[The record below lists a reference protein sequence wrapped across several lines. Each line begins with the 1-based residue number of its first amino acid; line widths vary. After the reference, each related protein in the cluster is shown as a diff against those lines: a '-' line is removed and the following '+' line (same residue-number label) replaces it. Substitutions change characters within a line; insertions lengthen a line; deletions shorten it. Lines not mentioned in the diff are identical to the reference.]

1 MRATTV
7 CSGPDDKR
15 DGREDSVI
23 LICYDGSADAQSAV
37 DRAAELLPGAEATV
51 LSVWEGFAEVLA
63 RSGGGF
69 GIAAMDFEQIDADS
83 AQAAGTRAQEG
94 VDRARTGGLNA
105 RPRVIERVATIWET
119 ILGQADEISASA
131 IVLGSR
137 GLTGIKS
144 VWLGSVSH
152 AVLQHADRTVII
164 VPSPEVAAQRA
175 EHRR

>member
-1 MRATTV
+1 
-7 CSGPDDKR
+7 
-15 DGREDSVI
+15 VI
-23 LICYDGSADAQSAV
+23 LICYDGSADAQAAV

-63 RSGGGF
+63 RSGGAF
-69 GIAAMDFEQIDADS
+69 GLATTDFDQVDAAS
-83 AQAAGTRAQEG
+83 AQAATKRAQEG
-94 VDRARTGGLNA
+94 VDRAQTGGLKA
-105 RPRVIERVATIWET
+105 QPRAAERVATIWET
-119 ILGQADEISASA
+119 ILDQADEVGATA

-144 VWLGSVSH
+144 VWLGSGSH
-152 AVLQHADRTVII
+152 AVLQHADRAVII

>member
-1 MRATTV
+1 MRASTV
-7 CSGPDDKR
+7 CSSPDEKR
-15 DGREDSVI
+15 DGRQDSVI
-23 LICYDGSADAQSAV
+23 LICYDGSSDAHSAI
-37 DRAAELLPGAEATV
+37 DRAAELLPGSEATV

-69 GIAAMDFEQIDADS
+69 GVAAMDFEKIDAETTE
-83 AQAAGTRAQEG
+83 AATTRAQEG
-94 VDRARTGGLNA
+94 VDRARAGGLDA
-105 RPRVIERVATIWET
+105 RPRVIERVGTIWET
-119 ILGQADEISASA
+119 ILEQADEVGASA

>member
-1 MRATTV
+1 ML
-7 CSGPDDKR
+7 DEKR
-15 DGREDSVI
+15 HGRQDSVI
-23 LICYDGSADAQSAV
+23 LICYDGSADARSAL

-51 LSVWEGFAEVLA
+51 ISVWEGFAEVVA
-63 RSGGGF
+63 RSGAGF
-69 GIAAMDFEQIDADS
+69 GVAAIDFEQIDADS
-83 AQAAGTRAQEG
+83 TEAATTRAQEG
-94 VDRARTGGLNA
+94 VERARAGGLNA
-105 RPRVIERVATIWET
+105 QPRVIERVGTIWET
-119 ILGQADEISASA
+119 ILDQAAEVGASA

-175 EHRR
+175 AHRR

>member
-1 MRATTV
+1 M
-7 CSGPDDKR
+7 
-15 DGREDSVI
+15 I
-23 LICYDGSADAQSAV
+23 LVCYDGSDDAQSAV
-37 DRAAELLPGAEATV
+37 DRAGELLGGEEATV
-51 LSVWEGFAEVLA
+51 LTVWEGFAEVLA
-63 RSGGGF
+63 RTGGGF
-69 GIAAMDFEQIDADS
+69 GAAAMNFEQIDAESEQSAQTRAQGGVDR
-83 AQAAGTRAQEG
+83 AQAAGLSAQ
-94 VDRARTGGLNA
+94 
-105 RPRVIERVATIWET
+105 PRVVQRGATIWET
-119 ILGQADEISASA
+119 ILDQADAVGAAA

>member
-1 MRATTV
+1 
-7 CSGPDDKR
+7 
-15 DGREDSVI
+15 
-23 LICYDGSADAQSAV
+23 
-37 DRAAELLPGAEATV
+37 V

>member
-1 MRATTV
+1 M
-7 CSGPDDKR
+7 
-15 DGREDSVI
+15 I

-37 DRAAELLPGAEATV
+37 DHAAELLPGAEATV

-63 RSGGGF
+63 RSGGAFGF
-69 GIAAMDFEQIDADS
+69 GTVDFDRVDAESAKAAA
-83 AQAAGTRAQEG
+83 TRAQEG
-94 VDRARTGGLNA
+94 VERARTGGLNA
-105 RPRVIERVATIWET
+105 QPRVAERGATIWET
-119 ILGQADEISASA
+119 ILDQADEIGATA

>member
-1 MRATTV
+1 MRVSTV
-7 CSGPDDKR
+7 CLSPEEKSE
-15 DGREDSVI
+15 REGDSVI

-37 DRAAELLPGAEATV
+37 DRAAELLPGEQATV

-63 RSGGGF
+63 RTGGAF
-69 GIAAMDFEQIDADS
+69 GVAAMDFEQIDADS
-83 AQAAGTRAQEG
+83 AQAAATRAQEG
-94 VDRARTGGLNA
+94 VERARAGGLNA
-105 RPRVIERVATIWET
+105 QPRVIERVATIWET
-119 ILGQADEISASA
+119 ILDQADEIGANA

-164 VPSPEVAAQRA
+164 VPSPQVAAQRA

>member
-1 MRATTV
+1 
-7 CSGPDDKR
+7 
-15 DGREDSVI
+15 VI

-63 RSGGGF
+63 RSGGF
-69 GIAAMDFEQIDADS
+69 GVASVDFERIDTES
-83 AQAAGTRAQEG
+83 AQAAATRAQEG
-94 VDRARTGGLNA
+94 VDRATAGGLNA
-105 RPRVIERVATIWET
+105 QPRVIERVATIWET
-119 ILGQADEISASA
+119 ILDQADEIGASA

-164 VPSPEVAAQRA
+164 VPSPQVAAQRA

>member
-1 MRATTV
+1 
-7 CSGPDDKR
+7 
-15 DGREDSVI
+15 VI

-37 DRAAELLPGAEATV
+37 DRAGELLGGEETTV
-51 LSVWEGFAEVLA
+51 LTVWERFAEVLA
-63 RSGGGF
+63 RTGGGF
-69 GIAAMDFEQIDADS
+69 GAGAMDFVQIDAESEQSAQTRAQAGVDR
-83 AQAAGTRAQEG
+83 AQAAGLSA
-94 VDRARTGGLNA
+94 A
-105 RPRVIERVATIWET
+105 PRVVQRGVTIWET
-119 ILGQADEISASA
+119 ILDQAESVGAAA

-152 AVLQHADRTVII
+152 AVLQHADRPVII